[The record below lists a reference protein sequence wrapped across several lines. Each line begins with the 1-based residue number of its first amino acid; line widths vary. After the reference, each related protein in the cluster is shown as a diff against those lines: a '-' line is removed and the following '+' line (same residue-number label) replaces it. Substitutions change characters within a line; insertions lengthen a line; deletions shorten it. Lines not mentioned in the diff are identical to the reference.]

1 MENRFLNK
9 RFERAVDALRR
20 YDIDAWV
27 ICGKETNVLG
37 EPAFL
42 FLMPVEVSGRT
53 TVIVTKGG
61 ERICIGSRMEMEEW
75 DASGLFTETIT
86 YPDLPGYEA
95 AITDAVRKRLPM
107 HRIAINAF
115 TSDPSADGL
124 SHSDFLML
132 TRCFAEAGFDG
143 ELAPSARIMK
153 QVRGR
158 KSDEEV
164 EGIRRAVLEAMKV
177 YDEARPLMRVGMSG
191 MDVQRLFQGI
201 VDRKGYGYSWHKPGN
216 PYVSVGARS
225 SYLCMRP
232 PEDVYIQP
240 GDLVNVDLGIRV
252 NEFASDDQ
260 RSFYALRPGETEP
273 PEEVRRAF
281 TTIQRINAEVCRAM
295 RTGFESDELTPIGD
309 RVMIECGYPEGYK
322 GGFGHEVHLFAHQG
336 GISAGKGLC
345 RPEVDSILEENMTF
359 TLEPSILTS
368 HGRLCQ
374 EEVVRVTENGGE
386 MLSIPQKEVWIIQA

>member
-1 MENRFLNK
+1 MKNVVLQK
-9 RFERAVDALRR
+9 RMERATEALRL

-53 TVIVTKGG
+53 TVILTKGG
-61 ERICIGSRMEMEEW
+61 ERILIGSRMEMEEW
-75 DASGLFTETIT
+75 DASGLFTQTIT

-95 AITDAVRKRLPM
+95 VIAEALQARQPM
-107 HRIAINAF
+107 RRIAIDTF
-115 TSDPSADGL
+115 TTDPSADGL

-132 TRCFAEAGFDG
+132 SRCFETAGFTG
-143 ELAPSARIMK
+143 ELVPSARIMK

-164 EGIRRAVLEAMKV
+164 EGIRRAVLAAMAI
-177 YDEARPLMRVGMSG
+177 YDDALPRMRVGMSG

-201 VDRKGYGYSWHKPGN
+201 IDGKGYDYSWHKPGN

-232 PEDVYIQP
+232 PENVYIQP
-240 GDLVNVDLGIRV
+240 GDLVNVDLGIRIDG
-252 NEFASDDQ
+252 FASDNQ

-295 RTGFESDELTPIGD
+295 RTGMESDDLTPIGD

-322 GGFGHEVHLFAHQG
+322 GGFGHEIHLFAHQG
-336 GISAGKGLC
+336 GMSAGKGLY
-345 RPEVDSILEENMTF
+345 RPEVDTILEENMTF
-359 TLEPSILTS
+359 TLEPAILTAY
-368 HGRLCQ
+368 GRLCQ
-374 EEVVRVTENGGE
+374 EEVVRVTATGGE
-386 MLSIPQKEVWIIQA
+386 MLSIPQKEVWIIPA